1 MKPDETNDKIHS
13 LLGVGLDASPDDE
26 VRLTKGPNFALVGG
40 KEETHEMMKETVCK
54 VNENLH
60 RRGKELQETSRQ
72 EFLDVF
78 HEVMES
84 MNHRWDS

>member
-1 MKPDETNDKIHS
+1 MKSDEKNDRIHS

-26 VRLTKGPNFALVGG
+26 VRLTRGPNFALVGG

-54 VNENLH
+54 VNENLN
-60 RRGKELQETSRQ
+60 RRGKELQDTSKQ
-72 EFLDVF
+72 EFLDVL

-84 MNHRWDS
+84 MDRR